1 MKVTICVGSLC
12 HLKGARQVVETLQD
26 LVERDGLS
34 DSVELDGSFCMGNC
48 QKGVCVTI
56 DDNIFSVM
64 PSNVHEFYEK
74 EIKAKVQ

>member
-34 DSVELDGSFCMGNC
+34 DSVELDGSFCTGNC
-48 QKGVCVTI
+48 QKGVCVTVG
-56 DDNIFSVM
+56 DETFSVT
-64 PSNVHEFYEK
+64 PSSVVEFYEN
-74 EIKAKVQ
+74 EIKTKV